1 MAITNG
7 NQTIGTAL
15 TQVDGN
21 SQFQST
27 LTIHNNDTTKDLL
40 LGGPNLTVA
49 NGVPLAK
56 LQYISLQ
63 IPPLEAVYLRAST
76 GEISVSWMRITQD

>member
-7 NQTIGTAL
+7 NQTIGTAI
-15 TQVDGN
+15 TQVDGL
-21 SQFQST
+21 STFQST
-27 LTIHNNDTTKDLL
+27 LFVHNNDTTKDLL
-40 LGGPNLTVA
+40 IGGPNMTAA

-56 LQYISLQ
+56 LQYIE
-63 IPPLEAVYLRAST
+63 IPVPPLEAVYLMASS